1 MKMPRP
7 TPPLLLAIS
16 LLVLAG
22 PASCAA
28 PVLFPVAKDPAT
40 SLYTI
45 HTRHGDSHVIDL
57 AGPLLWSTCAAD
69 HLPAKFSCKDP
80 ICKLANAYRA
90 PSCRIAGRPCKK
102 KCTAYPYNPVT
113 GKCAA
118 AGLIHTRLVAN
129 TTDGKNPLQQVSVR
143 AVAACAPRNILASL
157 PKDVTGVAG
166 LSASGLALPAQIAAN
181 HRVANKFLLCL
192 PRRGEGVAVFGGG
205 PLFLQPEEAVGD
217 LTTVLE
223 FTALHTRKGNPLYYI
238 PVQAI
243 AVDQPPPVL
252 LPAGGVVLCSRM
264 AFTALRPDVY
274 RPVVDAFDRGLA
286 RNDAKVDKVGP
297 FELCY
302 NSTMLENTR
311 NGYAVPEISF
321 VFEDGKRWT
330 FVGSNSMVHVDGQ
343 TACFAFVEMKGVKAG
358 DPNAAVVVVGG
369 FQMENHLL
377 QFDLEKKQL
386 GFAMVPSFSEC
397 SNFNFTKS

>member
-16 LLVLAG
+16 LLVLAW
-22 PASCAA
+22 PASCAD
-28 PVLFPVAKDPAT
+28 PVLFPVSKDAAT
-40 SLYTI
+40 SLYSI
-45 HTRHGDSHVIDL
+45 PVRDGANHVVDL
-57 AGPLLWSTCAAD
+57 AGPLLWSTCARD
-69 HLPAKFSCKDP
+69 HLPAKLSCKDP
-80 ICKLANAYRA
+80 VCKLANAYRA

-118 AGLIHTRLVAN
+118 AGLIHTRLV
-129 TTDGKNPLQQVSVR
+129 
-143 AVAACAPRNILASL
+143 
-157 PKDVTGVAG
+157 
-166 LSASGLALPAQIAAN
+166 
-181 HRVANKFLLCL
+181 
-192 PRRGEGVAVFGGG
+192 
-205 PLFLQPEEAVGD
+205 VGD
-217 LTTVLE
+217 LTTVLA
-223 FTALHTRKGNPLYYI
+223 FTALHTRKGNPLHYI

-252 LPAGGVVLCSRM
+252 LPAGGVVLCSRV

-274 RPVVDAFDRGLA
+274 RPVVDAFDRGQA

-297 FELCY
+297 LELCY

-330 FVGSNSMVHVDGQ
+330 FVGSNSMVQVDGQ
-343 TACFAFVEMKGVKAG
+343 TACLAFVEMKGVKAG
-358 DPNAAVVVVGG
+358 DPNAAAVVVGG

-397 SNFNFTKS
+397 SNFDFTNSQY